1 MEVPV
6 LDLGSTSLSSDNFSS
21 CVQMSSSPTSSNSDK
36 TFTVD
41 PTSNLSYSTTYKI
54 RVTTGVKD
62 TTGNTLS
69 SQYETTGGFTTK
81 SWTKQSE
88 TPSVDM
94 WNGET
99 VDSSDNLYVTGEISG
114 GLDGNTNSGDYD
126 VFLLKYNSDGVLQ

>member
-1 MEVPV
+1 
-6 LDLGSTSLSSDNFSS
+6 
-21 CVQMSSSPTSSNSDK
+21 MSSSPSSSNLDK
-36 TFTVD
+36 TFTLD
-41 PTSNLSYSTTYKI
+41 PYSNLSRSTTYKI
-54 RVTTGVKD
+54 RVSTGVKD

-88 TPSVDM
+88 IPSVDI